1 MVQNIGQVC
10 EGRRNNFDFIRFV
23 AASMVIYS
31 HAFPLSAGRN
41 DGELLKDLTD
51 GLWSFGS
58 LAVAIFFVISGFL
71 ISQSYDRSNAPLVFA
86 KARILRIFPA
96 LAVVLLLSSFVLGP
110 IVTTLPLETYL
121 GDSQTYQYL
130 KTIFLYPLYWNLPGC
145 FENNVYSPSVNGSL
159 WTIPFEVFFYGVVLL
174 LGIMGLLE
182 KRKVALAGY
191 IGFLLLAVFK
201 HTLFPMEGHIFSL
214 PKYSFIDL
222 GLYYFAGM
230 VCFTYRDRIPLDK
243 HYAMLSAVAL
253 AVCVVLGQYVIP
265 FSIFGTYLIMYL
277 AFSEKIRLYNF
288 AKYGDFSYG
297 VYIYGFPVQQAVV
310 HFYGGEMDPYAN
322 MLWSYPIVILCA
334 AASWHLVEK
343 PFMRLKKLGRSH
355 FLSENGQ
362 TYFRKA
368 QKKVQQIF
376 SLGWG
381 RFAALLCIA
390 AVAVALYFRVPSII
404 DFPHS
409 GESIFLSGW
418 LPQTQTEDYR

>member
-310 HFYGGEMDPYAN
+310 HFYGGGNGSLCQYAV
-322 MLWSYPIVILCA
+322 VISNRDSVCGGIMAFGGETFYALEKTG
-334 AASWHLVEK
+334 EK
-343 PFMRLKKLGRSH
+343 PLLVGEWTDL
-355 FLSENGQ
+355 LSEG
-362 TYFRKA
+362 TEKGAADFL
-368 QKKVQQIF
+368 F
-376 SLGWG
+376 GLG
-381 RFAALLCIA
+381 AVCCIA
-390 AVAVALYFRVPSII
+390 LHSCCGGCALFPSTKY
-404 DFPHS
+404 H
-409 GESIFLSGW
+409 
-418 LPQTQTEDYR
+418 